1 MNIIKLEE
9 MLKQFFNEDLGDGDL
24 SSEFIFSA
32 DQLGSFSFYAKE
44 SGIFAGH
51 SLLSMAFSY
60 SIDQSKS
67 TFIKKMERWLSQVMC
82 LL

>member
-32 DQLGSFSFYAKE
+32 DQLGSFSF
-44 SGIFAGH
+44 
-51 SLLSMAFSY
+51 
-60 SIDQSKS
+60 
-67 TFIKKMERWLSQVMC
+67 TRKKAEFLRGTHY
-82 LL
+82 